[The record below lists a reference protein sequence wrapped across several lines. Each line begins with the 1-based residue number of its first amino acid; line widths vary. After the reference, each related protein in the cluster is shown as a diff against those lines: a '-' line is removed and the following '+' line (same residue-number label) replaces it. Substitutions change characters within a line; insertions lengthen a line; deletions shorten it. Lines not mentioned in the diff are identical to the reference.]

1 MKEFLQ
7 LDRNLKL
14 RMLTMFLV
22 AILNSSVL
30 PNMTIYYSHYFGT
43 LVTGG
48 LLIAVSVASF
58 LAGLY
63 GGHLADVYGRK
74 PVMIGGGLLIAVG
87 YAVAAAMNSPWIH
100 DPQVTFIGFLVA
112 GVGSSGAN
120 PAEQAMIID
129 ASTPANRQYVYSL
142 SYWIVNISVMI
153 GSALGGW
160 FFRDYLFEL
169 LTGMIVVSIV
179 NLGIVSLGMRE
190 IEHATAAVSNSLR
203 SLVHAYREVM
213 TDQRYLLFLIG
224 WVFACIISSQ
234 PDYYLAVH
242 LGADF
247 HPTTIMGLHLYG
259 QRMLSMVTIT
269 NTVMIVVLMGVF
281 TRISRGWRL
290 ARTYTLGVTL
300 SALGFAS
307 AFVGDR
313 FWPLILSAVILTL
326 GEMFVVP
333 SSQTLRA
340 DMMNPAR
347 IGVYSGA
354 MMAVNPLASVIAGL
368 LVSVSGLLDNWGMAA
383 VMILCGL
390 ASIGLVGR
398 SAGMPA
404 TY

>member
-7 LDRNLKL
+7 LNRNLKL

-22 AILNSSVL
+22 AILNSSIL
-30 PNMTIYYSHYFGT
+30 PNMTIYYSRYFGT
-43 LVTGG
+43 MVTGL
-48 LLIAVSVASF
+48 LLIMVSIASF

-74 PVMIGGGLLIAVG
+74 PVMIGGGLMIAAG
-87 YAVAAAMNSPWIH
+87 YAIAATMNSPWLQ
-100 DPQVTFIGFLVA
+100 DPHVTFVGFLIA
-112 GVGSSGAN
+112 GVGASGAN

-129 ASTPANRQYVYSL
+129 ASTPQNRQYVYSI

-169 LTGMIVVSIV
+169 LTGMIIVSVV
-179 NLGIVSLGMRE
+179 NLCIITLGMKE
-190 IEHATAAVSNSLR
+190 IEHATEAVSNSLS
-203 SLVHAYREVM
+203 SLLHAYQEVM
-213 TDQRYLLFLIG
+213 TDRRYMLFLIG
-224 WVFACIISSQ
+224 WIFAGIISSQ

-247 HPTTIMGLHLYG
+247 HATTILGVHLYG
-259 QRMLSMVTIT
+259 QRMLSMVTLT
-269 NTVMIVVLMGVF
+269 NTIMIVTMMGLF
-281 TRISRGWRL
+281 TRISRDWSL
-290 ARTYTLGVTL
+290 AKTYSLGAAL

-313 FWPLILSAVILTL
+313 FWPLIVSAIILTL

-354 MMAVNPLASVIAGL
+354 MMAVNPLASIIAGM
-368 LVSVSGLLDNWGMAA
+368 LVSASGLLGNWGMAA
-383 VMILCGL
+383 VMVLCGA
-390 ASIGLVGR
+390 ASIGLVVK
-398 SAGMPA
+398 SARMPA